1 LPRSV
6 NAFFCNLHLFSVD
19 FLIKGQTII
28 FVVLQPHS
36 PDNRALARECKN
48 VKTDRVYIGSCTG
61 GKTEDFIAAAKV
73 FLASVRRLNPMR
85 ETYNQDCSMCIYV
98 LVETLMASIM
108 YLMLVLYNDADG
120 YVLAPGYLIFA
131 LLFLHEITVSVI

>member
-1 LPRSV
+1 
-6 NAFFCNLHLFSVD
+6 
-19 FLIKGQTII
+19 
-28 FVVLQPHS
+28 
-36 PDNRALARECKN
+36 
-48 VKTDRVYIGSCTG
+48 
-61 GKTEDFIAAAKV
+61 
-73 FLASVRRLNPMR
+73 LASVRRLNPMG